1 MPLSYL
7 TPHFSFPALSISVPR
22 WVRWTSPNLEW
33 HKQADRLPIQSD
45 SKHQEDSK
53 KQYLELKREDLGEIT
68 KMDECE
74 SLYSE
79 MTELQEFQCEAS
91 DVMSQDDEDELEEL
105 QNRCF
110 LKKKKESE

>member
-1 MPLSYL
+1 M
-7 TPHFSFPALSISVPR
+7 
-22 WVRWTSPNLEW
+22 
-33 HKQADRLPIQSD
+33 
-45 SKHQEDSK
+45 
-53 KQYLELKREDLGEIT
+53 GEIT

-105 QNRCF
+105 QNR
-110 LKKKKESE
+110 